1 MWHLDPRPKLK
12 IMGAKKEA
20 IKKLIPVRVHPQE
33 PVKLLGT
40 VW

>member
-1 MWHLDPRPKLK
+1 MAFGAPRPELK
-12 IMGAKKEA
+12 IMGAKKEG
-20 IKKLIPVRVHPQE
+20 IKKLIPVRANPQE